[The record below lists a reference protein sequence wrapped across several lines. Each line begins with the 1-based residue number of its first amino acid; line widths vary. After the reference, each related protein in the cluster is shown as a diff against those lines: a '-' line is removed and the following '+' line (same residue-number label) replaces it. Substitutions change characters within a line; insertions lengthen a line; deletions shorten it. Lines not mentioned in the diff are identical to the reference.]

1 MVVQKLIYSWCLTFC
16 LLDLASYVPAAARGT
31 RRSPGSFDWSGHEPP
46 EESAAR
52 GWDHVWVFQRAFH
65 LCSHASS
72 ASALRSRKNHWY
84 CSRSS
89 SRTDWCTRMMACL
102 KTLFSLV
109 YLNHSNLILWSYLCV
124 FDIGVVFDSGDGVS
138 HSVPVFE
145 GYCLPHAVQ
154 RFPLAGLDVTLHLKK
169 VFSTS
174 VNAQC
179 RSYVIDCLEGIIPG
193 WFLI

>member
-1 MVVQKLIYSWCLTFC
+1 M
-16 LLDLASYVPAAARGT
+16 
-31 RRSPGSFDWSGHEPP
+31 
-46 EESAAR
+46 
-52 GWDHVWVFQRAFH
+52 
-65 LCSHASS
+65 
-72 ASALRSRKNHWY
+72 
-84 CSRSS
+84 
-89 SRTDWCTRMMACL
+89 
-102 KTLFSLV
+102 
-109 YLNHSNLILWSYLCV
+109 CV